1 MKWDCS
7 YLDLTYN
14 WILETGTTLK
24 GPSKGKI
31 MNFSENYILFK
42 NHEMFIKFK
51 KLILGFWGFNPLGGY
66 PQR

>member
-1 MKWDCS
+1 MGLRLKI

-24 GPSKGKI
+24 GPSKSII

-42 NHEMFIKFK
+42 NHEICLKFK
-51 KLILGFWGFNPLGGY
+51 KLILGVLEL
-66 PQR
+66 